1 MLLSSIPHPTI
12 DDCAIPAKA
21 LVAKYPFL
29 ADAIEDG
36 RTSHV
41 SYFLIFM
48 VFLFSVC
55 LDFQF
60 AWMKFIAQRCS
71 NVNRGS
77 SGDEPRPKR
86 GKKETSRE
94 KHLYLEDFDS
104 IVARD
109 TPSAFDQNYKKMMAE
124 LSKSNPNA
132 DVLNDLMEQTYSM
145 RRKAILTGD
154 FFISDIIE
162 KYTLL
167 KKPKHV
173 RLLII
178 IDLH

>member
-1 MLLSSIPHPTI
+1 
-12 DDCAIPAKA
+12 
-21 LVAKYPFL
+21 
-29 ADAIEDG
+29 
-36 RTSHV
+36 
-41 SYFLIFM
+41 
-48 VFLFSVC
+48 
-55 LDFQF
+55 
-60 AWMKFIAQRCS
+60 MKFIAQRCS

-109 TPSAFDQNYKKMMAE
+109 TPSAFDRNYKKMMAE

-132 DVLNDLMEQTYSM
+132 DVLNDLM
-145 RRKAILTGD
+145 
-154 FFISDIIE
+154 SDIIE